1 MQLRD
6 YCNWKKKLGCAPL
19 SALNPI
25 YMNDMAL
32 EFPISQLCWA
42 HAEQQQSENIKT
54 SEKAP

>member
-32 EFPISQLCWA
+32 EFPISQLC
-42 HAEQQQSENIKT
+42 
-54 SEKAP
+54 